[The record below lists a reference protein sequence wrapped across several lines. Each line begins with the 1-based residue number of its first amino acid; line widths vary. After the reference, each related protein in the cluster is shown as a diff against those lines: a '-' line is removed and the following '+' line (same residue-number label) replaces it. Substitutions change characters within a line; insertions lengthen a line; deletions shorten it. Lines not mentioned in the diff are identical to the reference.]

1 MGDCAF
7 SHAHLGTTHSIF
19 IRSSACPAGG
29 SDIKIKR
36 FSGRSGGNINFRNW
50 RLPPNGWRF
59 LGGIAIWLLFPLHS
73 RFGGATGL
81 LRHMVVVRSINGRWD
96 CGMDR
101 PVASLTV
108 YATRLFIYY
117 LYVYRV
123 TRGVYH
129 LIDSFV
135 FQEVGHIII
144 IQTPIQLRA
153 HIATESNQSTPLEW
167 G

>member
-1 MGDCAF
+1 
-7 SHAHLGTTHSIF
+7 
-19 IRSSACPAGG
+19 
-29 SDIKIKR
+29 
-36 FSGRSGGNINFRNW
+36 
-50 RLPPNGWRF
+50 
-59 LGGIAIWLLFPLHS
+59 
-73 RFGGATGL
+73 
-81 LRHMVVVRSINGRWD
+81 
-96 CGMDR
+96 MDR

-153 HIATESNQSTPLEW
+153 HIATESNQSTPLEL

>member
-7 SHAHLGTTHSIF
+7 SHAHLATTHSIF

-50 RLPPNGWRF
+50 RLPPTGWRF

-81 LRHMVVVRSINGRWD
+81 LRHMVVRSINGRWD

-108 YATRLFIYY
+108 YAPRLFIYLLFICLSRY
-117 LYVYRV
+117 QGRV
-123 TRGVYH
+123 
-129 LIDSFV
+129 SFNW
-135 FQEVGHIII
+135 FICFS
-144 IQTPIQLRA
+144 RSWSYYYY
-153 HIATESNQSTPLEW
+153 SNPNSITCPHCNRI
-167 G
+167 